1 MDKNTIIGL
10 LLIFAVFMGFS
21 FYTSQKNA
29 KYREQV
35 EKEMLEQ
42 EQKAREDSIA
52 NAVAASMN
60 SQVET
65 TDNSETNTTTASA
78 DSAAAKANEQQKLP
92 LYAVA
97 FQMPADAA
105 NGDFK
110 VVTNKAIYSFAR
122 QGGFLKRIELKDVYK
137 FAPKD
142 SVKPQV
148 VLFDGEKN
156 NINIDLMLKN
166 QAIVHSKDLTFSSD
180 IKDSLVVGED
190 SAMLSLKVFPAG
202 VAATNDSTGNTAESY
217 IEYLYTFYPNDYHFG
232 FRINFVNMSDYLYA
246 NNLDYTIEWNA
257 LLTCQERNYQIE
269 RDISTIYYM
278 DNVEDVDNLD
288 ERKNAK
294 KDFSSPLKWVGF
306 KQQFFT
312 STLIAKSAEFSTASL
327 EVKVPAKNETSF
339 LKSMKADLDFKV
351 NDLNNSS
358 FDMMMYVGPCQYKL
372 LKGYDMK
379 LERQVPLGWGFF
391 LLQWCNRY
399 IIIPVFNWLESYGIS
414 YGIIILILSLFI
426 KLLVTPVNYKTYI
439 SSAKMRALKPE
450 IEALNKKFPKADQN
464 QDEMMKKQQATMA
477 LYRSAK
483 ASPMAGCLPAL
494 IQMPILI
501 AMYRF
506 FPSAYELRQQP
517 FLWADDL
524 SAYDSI
530 LDLSFNIPLYGDHVS
545 LFTLLMTIST
555 IAYTYM
561 NNKLMTPATG
571 NNDQQRMMK
580 VMMYI
585 MPIMFLFMFNSFS
598 SGLTYYY
605 LLINLITFA
614 QNGIFMLTV
623 NQDKLRAQLLAN
635 MKKPVQKSK
644 WQQRMEAMVKQQ
656 QELAKKQG
664 RK

>member
-10 LLIFAVFMGFS
+10 LLIFALFMGFS

-29 KYREQV
+29 KHQEQV
-35 EKEMLEQ
+35 QKEMMEQ

-52 NAVAASMN
+52 NAVAASMT
-60 SQVET
+60 SQTET
-65 TDNSETNTTTASA
+65 TNTSGTGSATDDASSTAEP
-78 DSAAAKANEQQKLP
+78 KKLP

-122 QGGFLKRIELKDVYK
+122 QGGYLKRVEFKNVYK

-148 VLFDGEKN
+148 VLFDGDNN

-166 QAIVHSKDLTFSSD
+166 QAVVHSKDLTFSSD
-180 IKDSLVVGED
+180 IKDSLVVSED
-190 SAMLSLKVFPAG
+190 SAVLSLKVFPAG
-202 VAATNDSTGNTAESY
+202 VAAANDSTGGSAESY

-232 FRINFVNMSDYLYA
+232 FKVNFVNMSDCLYA

-269 RDISTIYYM
+269 RDMSTIYYM
-278 DNVEDVDNLD
+278 DNVDDVDNLD
-288 ERKNAK
+288 ERKSDK

-312 STLIAKSAEFSTASL
+312 STMIAKSADFSTASL
-327 EVKVPAKNETSF
+327 NVNVPAKSETSY
-339 LKSMKADLDFKV
+339 LKTMTADLDFRV
-351 NDLNNSS
+351 DNLDNSS
-358 FDMMMYVGPCQYKL
+358 FDMMMYVGPSQYKL
-372 LKGYDMK
+372 LKEYDMK

-477 LYRSAK
+477 LYKSAK

-506 FPSAYELRQQP
+506 FPSAYELRQQS

-524 SAYDSI
+524 SSYDSI
-530 LDLSFNIPLYGDHVS
+530 LDLSFNIPLYGNHVS

-580 VMMYI
+580 IMMYI
-585 MPIMFLFMFNSFS
+585 MPIMFLFMFNGFS

-644 WQQRMEAMVKQQ
+644 WQQRMEEMVRQQ
-656 QELAKKQG
+656 QEMAKKQG

>member
-10 LLIFAVFMGFS
+10 LLIFALFMGFS

-29 KYREQV
+29 KHQEQV
-35 EKEMLEQ
+35 QKEMLEQ

-52 NAVAASMN
+52 NAVAASMT
-60 SQVET
+60 SQTET
-65 TDNSETNTTTASA
+65 TNTSGTVSATDDASSTAEP
-78 DSAAAKANEQQKLP
+78 KKLP

-122 QGGFLKRIELKDVYK
+122 QGGYLKRVEFKNVYK

-148 VLFDGEKN
+148 VLFDGDNN

-166 QAIVHSKDLTFSSD
+166 QAVVHSKDLTFSSD
-180 IKDSLVVGED
+180 IKDSLVVSED
-190 SAMLSLKVFPAG
+190 SAVLSLKVFPAG
-202 VAATNDSTGNTAESY
+202 VAAANDSTGGSAESY

-232 FRINFVNMSDYLYA
+232 FKVNFVNMSDCLYA

-269 RDISTIYYM
+269 RDMSTIYYM
-278 DNVEDVDNLD
+278 DNVDDVDNLD
-288 ERKNAK
+288 ERKSDK

-312 STLIAKSAEFSTASL
+312 STMIAKSADFSTASL
-327 EVKVPAKNETSF
+327 KVNVPAKSETSY
-339 LKSMKADLDFKV
+339 LKTMTADLDFRV
-351 NDLNNSS
+351 DNLDNSS
-358 FDMMMYVGPCQYKL
+358 FDMMMYVGPSQYKL
-372 LKGYDMK
+372 LKEYDMK

-477 LYRSAK
+477 LYKSAK

-506 FPSAYELRQQP
+506 FPSAYELRQQS

-524 SAYDSI
+524 SSYDSI
-530 LDLSFNIPLYGDHVS
+530 LDLSFNIPLYGNHVS

-580 VMMYI
+580 IMMYI

-644 WQQRMEAMVKQQ
+644 WQQRMEEMVRQQ
-656 QELAKKQG
+656 QEMAKKQG

>member
-10 LLIFAVFMGFS
+10 LLIFALFMGFS

-29 KYREQV
+29 KHREQV
-35 EKEMLEQ
+35 EKERMEQ
-42 EQKAREDSIA
+42 ELKAREDSIA
-52 NAVAASMN
+52 NAAALSMADQQNLKDTNAVA
-60 SQVET
+60 
-65 TDNSETNTTTASA
+65 TTASTQ
-78 DSAAAKANEQQKLP
+78 AAETQKKLP

-97 FQMPADAA
+97 FQMPADAQ
-105 NGDFK
+105 NGDFT
-110 VVTNKAIYSFAR
+110 VETNKAIYTFAR
-122 QGGFLKRIELKDVYK
+122 QGGYLKRIEMKEAYK

-142 SVKPQV
+142 SVKPHV
-148 VLFDGEKN
+148 VLFDGDAN
-156 NINIDLMLKN
+156 SINIDLMLRN
-166 QAIVHSKDLTFSSD
+166 QATVHSKDLTFSSETSNLVVT
-180 IKDSLVVGED
+180 KDS
-190 SAMLSLKVFPAG
+190 ATLSLKVYPAG
-202 VAATNDSTGNTAESY
+202 TVQSNDSTVAPVSDSY
-217 IEYLYTFYPNDYHFG
+217 IEYLYTFYPDEYHFG
-232 FRINFVNMSDYLYA
+232 YKINFVNMADYLYA
-246 NNLDYTIEWNA
+246 NNLAYTLDWNA
-257 LLTCQERNYQIE
+257 QLSCQERNYQIE
-269 RDISTIYYM
+269 RDMSTVYYM
-278 DNVEDVDNLD
+278 DNVDDVDNLD
-288 ERKNAK
+288 ERKSDK

-312 STLIAKSAEFSTASL
+312 STLIAQSGEFSTAAL
-327 EVKVPAKNETSF
+327 EVVTPAKTETQW
-339 LKSMKADLDFKV
+339 LKTMEAQLDFKV
-351 NDLNNSS
+351 SDLNSGS
-358 FDMMMYVGPCQYKL
+358 FDMIMYMGPSQYKL
-372 LKGYDMK
+372 LKEYDLK

-399 IIIPVFNWLESYGIS
+399 VIIPIFNWLESYGIN

-426 KLLVTPVNYKTYI
+426 KLVVTPVNYKTYL

-450 IEALNKKFPKADQN
+450 VDAISKRYPKADQN

-477 LYRSAK
+477 LYKSAK

-506 FPSAYELRQQP
+506 FPSAYELRQKS

-524 SAYDSI
+524 SSYDSI
-530 LDLSFNIPLYGDHVS
+530 LDLSFNIPLYGNHVS

-561 NNKLMTPATG
+561 NNKLMSPATG
-571 NNDQQRMMK
+571 NNDQQKMMK

-585 MPIMFLFMFNSFS
+585 MPIMFLFMFNSFAS
-598 SGLTYYY
+598 ALTYYY

-623 NQDKLRAQLLAN
+623 NQDKLRAQLLEN
-635 MKKPVQKSK
+635 MKQPVKKSK
-644 WQQRMEAMVKQQ
+644 WQLRMEEMMKQQ
-656 QELAKKQG
+656 QQLAKQQG